1 MPRSFNQKLKILY
14 VKKVLEEKS
23 DRDHPMQVRDIIAN
37 LQAYGINA
45 ERKTIYDDIE
55 ALRLFGLN
63 ILNRRGKVSG
73 YYLEERTFEFAELKF
88 LTDMVQSSHFLPVRH
103 AQKLIRKLEGLTSI
117 HQAKKMQRQ
126 ALAACET
133 RMENGE
139 VYVNIEVICNA
150 ISADRQI
157 SFSYYEWTVEKKL
170 RQKKNGAFCRMSPW
184 KLFWR
189 DDSYYLLGLDE
200 NSGVVKHYQV
210 DKMKDM
216 QLEKEKRN
224 GAAIFRD
231 LELGKFSVDAFGMSG
246 GRDVLLKMEFD
257 NRLIG
262 TVLDRFGTEVTI
274 RKSDEEHFLFQAHVC
289 VGKQFFGWLA
299 GLGEGVRIIGPE
311 KIRKEYTTFLKQA
324 LRNNEGR
331 NEDKN
336 NSKIQASGVSGKK

>member
-117 HQAKKMQRQ
+117 HQAKKMQKQ
-126 ALAACET
+126 ALTECGNRT
-133 RMENGE
+133 ENGE
-139 VYVNIEVICNA
+139 VYANVELICNA
-150 ISADRQI
+150 IAADRQI
-157 SFSYYEWTVEKKL
+157 SFSYYEWTSEKKL
-170 RQKKNGAFCRMSPW
+170 RQKKNGAFCKISPW

-189 DDSYYLLGLDE
+189 DDSYYLLGLD
-200 NSGVVKHYQV
+200 
-210 DKMKDM
+210 
-216 QLEKEKRN
+216 
-224 GAAIFRD
+224 
-231 LELGKFSVDAFGMSG
+231 
-246 GRDVLLKMEFD
+246 
-257 NRLIG
+257 
-262 TVLDRFGTEVTI
+262 
-274 RKSDEEHFLFQAHVC
+274 
-289 VGKQFFGWLA
+289 
-299 GLGEGVRIIGPE
+299 
-311 KIRKEYTTFLKQA
+311 
-324 LRNNEGR
+324 
-331 NEDKN
+331 
-336 NSKIQASGVSGKK
+336 

>member
-1 MPRSFNQKLKILY
+1 
-14 VKKVLEEKS
+14 
-23 DRDHPMQVRDIIAN
+23 MQNV
-37 LQAYGINA
+37 
-45 ERKTIYDDIE
+45 
-55 ALRLFGLN
+55 
-63 ILNRRGKVSG
+63 
-73 YYLEERTFEFAELKF
+73 EL
-88 LTDMVQSSHFLPVRH
+88 
-103 AQKLIRKLEGLTSI
+103 
-117 HQAKKMQRQ
+117 
-126 ALAACET
+126 
-133 RMENGE
+133 
-139 VYVNIEVICNA
+139 ICNA
-150 ISADRQI
+150 IAADRQI
-157 SFSYYEWTVEKKL
+157 SFSYYEWTSEKKL
-170 RQKKNGAFCRMSPW
+170 RQKKNGAFCKISPW

-200 NSGVVKHYQV
+200 NSGVVKHYQA

-224 GAAIFRD
+224 GAAFFRD
-231 LELGKFSVDAFGMSG
+231 LELGKFSMDAFGMSG
-246 GRDVLLKMEFD
+246 GRDVLLKAEFD
-257 NRLIG
+257 NHLIG

-336 NSKIQASGVSGKK
+336 NGKIQASGASGKK

>member
-1 MPRSFNQKLKILY
+1 
-14 VKKVLEEKS
+14 
-23 DRDHPMQVRDIIAN
+23 MQVRDIIAN

-157 SFSYYEWTVEKKL
+157 SFSYYEWTVEKSSGRRKT
-170 RQKKNGAFCRMSPW
+170 
-184 KLFWR
+184 
-189 DDSYYLLGLDE
+189 GL
-200 NSGVVKHYQV
+200 
-210 DKMKDM
+210 
-216 QLEKEKRN
+216 
-224 GAAIFRD
+224 
-231 LELGKFSVDAFGMSG
+231 SV
-246 GRDVLLKMEFD
+246 E
-257 NRLIG
+257 
-262 TVLDRFGTEVTI
+262 
-274 RKSDEEHFLFQAHVC
+274 
-289 VGKQFFGWLA
+289 
-299 GLGEGVRIIGPE
+299 
-311 KIRKEYTTFLKQA
+311 
-324 LRNNEGR
+324 
-331 NEDKN
+331 
-336 NSKIQASGVSGKK
+336 

>member
-73 YYLEERTFEFAELKF
+73 YYLEERNFEFAELKF
-88 LTDMVQSSHFLPVRH
+88 LTDMVQSSH
-103 AQKLIRKLEGLTSI
+103 
-117 HQAKKMQRQ
+117 
-126 ALAACET
+126 
-133 RMENGE
+133 
-139 VYVNIEVICNA
+139 CNA
-150 ISADRQI
+150 IATDRQI
-157 SFSYYEWTVEKKL
+157 SFSYYEWTSEKKL
-170 RQKKNGAFCRMSPW
+170 RQKKNGAFCKISPW

-200 NSGVVKHYQV
+200 NSGVVKHYQA

-231 LELGKFSVDAFGMSG
+231 LELGKFSMDAFGMSG
-246 GRDVLLKMEFD
+246 GRDVLLKAEFD
-257 NRLIG
+257 NHLIG
-262 TVLDRFGTEVTI
+262 TVLHRGYH
-274 RKSDEEHFLFQAHVC
+274 K
-289 VGKQFFGWLA
+289 K
-299 GLGEGVRIIGPE
+299 VR
-311 KIRKEYTTFLKQA
+311 
-324 LRNNEGR
+324 
-331 NEDKN
+331 
-336 NSKIQASGVSGKK
+336 